1 MKVRLQPNRTA
12 IAEIPESKFKGLNI
26 EKTPSWLASYKT
38 DESSIER
45 LYRWGYMYNGWSECE
60 KALTFLEK
68 ADKINPNFNMS
79 SMTDIVFLLLIFF
92 MITSTLVTTSALDI
106 LLPKAS
112 GKTENK
118 KSTSISITKNL
129 TFYIDNKKVSEAGLE
144 QELLTLLA
152 GKDSPTIVLRAEEGV
167 PIEKAVKIMDIAN
180 RNRFKVILAVRPK

>member
-1 MKVRLQPNRTA
+1 MDIRGRN
-12 IAEIPESKFKGLNI
+12 
-26 EKTPSWLASYKT
+26 
-38 DESSIER
+38 
-45 LYRWGYMYNGWSECE
+45 
-60 KALTFLEK
+60 
-68 ADKINPNFNMS
+68 KINPNFNMS

-118 KSTSISITKNL
+118 KTTSVSITKGL
-129 TFYIDNKKVSEAGLE
+129 SFYIDNKKVNESQIERD
-144 QELLTLLA
+144 LLSLLA
-152 GKDSPTIVLRAEEGV
+152 GKESPTIILRAEEGV